1 MTKILILILF
11 TGVEMTLDAEELYGI
26 TTIEQC
32 REVVPNIQ
40 REYPYA
46 RVSCVLGD
54 ITQPMPKA

>member
-1 MTKILILILF
+1 
-11 TGVEMTLDAEELYGI
+11 MTLDAEELYGI

-46 RVSCVLGD
+46 RVSCVLGN

>member
-1 MTKILILILF
+1 MTKILIIIIF

-46 RVSCVLGD
+46 QVSCVLGD

>member
-11 TGVEMTLDAEELYGI
+11 TGVEMTLEVEEIYGI

-32 REVVPNIQ
+32 REFVPNVQ

-46 RVSCVLGD
+46 RVFCVLAD
-54 ITQPMPKA
+54 VPEPKA